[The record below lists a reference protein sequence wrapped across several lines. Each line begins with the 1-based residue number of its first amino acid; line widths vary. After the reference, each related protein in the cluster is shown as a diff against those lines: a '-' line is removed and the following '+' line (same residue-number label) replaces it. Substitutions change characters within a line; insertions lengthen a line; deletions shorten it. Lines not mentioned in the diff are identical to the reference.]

1 MAGALHITVKI
12 CLLRRNTAYSLIW
25 LWSLHNNLS
34 NECCFRSQSDLY
46 MEKYWLEI
54 PTPAGWQQSGAIF
67 PLSRDLISAGWRN
80 LAGPLNRLC
89 RTAIGGGAGHSM
101 NQVKGFLCGPIKCP
115 DFCINLNINLLWSW
129 RCQICPDT
137 VTSFRRKWEFYFQG

>member
-1 MAGALHITVKI
+1 MHLNAKTQPIRVDDWFADKI
-12 CLLRRNTAYSLIW
+12 IFQMNVDLDRKVIWTCLNI
-25 LWSLHNNLS
+25 
-34 NECCFRSQSDLY
+34 DLY
-46 MEKYWLEI
+46 L
-54 PTPAGWQQSGAIF
+54 PTPAGWQQCDAIF

-101 NQVKGFLCGPIKCP
+101 NQVKGFPCGPIKCP

-129 RCQICPDT
+129 RCPICPDT
-137 VTSFRRKWEFYFQG
+137 VTSVRRKWEFNFSSWGRNML